1 MPLHEFPKHSQR
13 PAPGTVKDLEELRT
27 IAVPR
32 DSVCVWGV
40 VFAVCCGEASSTD
53 GSQHSR
59 TRGNQ
64 DVERGLSRVF
74 DVPGLPPL
82 SKPEFWDLANYGQLM
97 FCIFDPRK
105 IMPRA

>member
-13 PAPGTVKDLEELRT
+13 PAPEKLRT

-64 DVERGLSRVF
+64 DVERGLSRVSA
-74 DVPGLPPL
+74 VPGFPPSL

-105 IMPRA
+105 IMPQA